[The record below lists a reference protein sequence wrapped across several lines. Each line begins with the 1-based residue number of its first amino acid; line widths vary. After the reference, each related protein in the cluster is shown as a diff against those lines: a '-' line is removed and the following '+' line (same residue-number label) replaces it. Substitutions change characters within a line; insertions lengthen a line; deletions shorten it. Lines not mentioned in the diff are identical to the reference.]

1 MKILVVAA
9 TEMEIAPFLK
19 TNNSVETLITGVGI
33 PATVY
38 HLTKKLLQD
47 KYDIVIQAG
56 IAGTFAKEVKKGDV
70 VTVDVDAFA
79 DIGIEENKKFKTIF
93 ELGFEDENNFPF
105 SSGRLTNISEFPKRL
120 DLKGVVGVTVNKI
133 SDRKSQTKQIDK
145 KYNPNIETM
154 EGAAFHYVC
163 LQQNISFI
171 QLRSISNKVGERDKT
186 KWKMKQAIE
195 NLNKELIKLVDS
207 LT

>member
-9 TEMEIAPFLK
+9 TEMEIAQFIK
-19 TNNSVETLITGVGI
+19 KNTSAETLITGVGI

-38 HLTKKLLQD
+38 HLTKKLFQE

-56 IAGTFAKEVKKGDV
+56 IAGTFANEIKKGDV

-79 DIGIEENKKFKTIF
+79 DIGIEENKTFKTMF

-105 SSGRLTNISEFPKRL
+105 SSGRLTNISEYPKKL
-120 DLKGVVGVTVNKI
+120 GLKGVVGITVNKI
-133 SDRKSQTKQIDK
+133 TDRKKQTKRIDK
-145 KYNPNIETM
+145 KFNPTIETM

-163 LQQNISFI
+163 LQQNIPFM

-186 KWKMKQAIE
+186 KWKIKEAVD

-207 LT
+207 LS